1 MRRSGLRRTG
11 TPPASAVGRGELLTR
26 LWSAR
31 GGVTAVEMAFLM
43 PVFLLFLMGI
53 VEFGRALW
61 TQTALQFA
69 VEAAARCEAVSPSL
83 CTAPGTTS
91 PTNVPAYAAGQAFGM
106 SIPTTDFAYTA
117 KTDCT
122 GASTISTSGGRVTA
136 SYRFKPIVAKLVPL
150 NVTLTACSYHP

>member
-1 MRRSGLRRTG
+1 MRRTEPNRSEA
-11 TPPASAVGRGELLTR
+11 PPASAIGRRGLLAR

-31 GGVTAVEMAFLM
+31 GGVTAVEMAFLL
-43 PVFLLFLMGI
+43 PVFLMFLMGI

-83 CTAPGTTS
+83 CTPDAQT
-91 PTNVPAYAAGQAFGM
+91 YAANQAFGM
-106 SIPTTDFAYTA
+106 SIPSTDFTYTA

-122 GASTISTSGGRVTA
+122 GAATPSTSGGRVTA
-136 SYRFKPIVAKLVPL
+136 SYKFTPIVAKLVPL
-150 NVTLTACSYHP
+150 KVTLTACSYHP